1 MLELVAH
8 ILDIAE
14 NSVRAGATLV
24 EIIIE
29 ENEKTNL
36 LSIEIIDD
44 GIGMTKEEIEKA
56 LDPFYTTKKVR
67 RVGLGLPLL
76 SDAAQRA
83 GGRLQVDSVKGK
95 GTDLKVSFQLN
106 HIDRQPLGDIV
117 STLIILIAGNC
128 NVDFLFRYK
137 KNERDFEMDTRDIR
151 KEIKDIPI
159 NHPEILKYIRSVLQE
174 ELC

>member
-1 MLELVAH
+1 MLELAAH

-14 NSVRAGATLV
+14 NSVRAGATRV
-24 EIIIE
+24 EITIE

-83 GGRLQVDSVKGK
+83 GGHLQVDSVKGE

-117 STLIILIAGNC
+117 STLIILIAGNS

-137 KNERDFEMDTRDIR
+137 NNERDFEMDTRDIR
-151 KEIKDIPI
+151 KEINDIPI